1 MLQNV
6 GPGRPAFDYAW
17 RGADL
22 LNLREI
28 CLEWLRH
35 CDHLDAHLHG
45 QRVCGNVVWPLGWS
59 AGIFAQVRIDLLL
72 HHRFG
77 KCTERLSYAN
87 DVGSFWILHAVRR
100 ETRCWNKV
108 RGIVHIGSRLS
119 LRISSPSAGLLLRSV
134 RTSFCTNRA
143 SDLVVRGLRND
154 VLLNQLALGPI
165 RPPVD
170 HFLCVSIAN
179 SWKRHQFYFRG
190 GIDID

>member
-1 MLQNV
+1 MLQYV

-100 ETRCWNKV
+100 ETRLRLLDFDLAELENVQHLNGCH
-108 RGIVHIGSRLS
+108 RITLIGRNHE
-119 LRISSPSAGLLLRSV
+119 SV
-134 RTSFCTNRA
+134 RRA
-143 SDLVVRGLRND
+143 FPRNGAF
-154 VLLNQLALGPI
+154 LNSVKIAQPTLA
-165 RPPVD
+165 V
-170 HFLCVSIAN
+170 
-179 SWKRHQFYFRG
+179 
-190 GIDID
+190 